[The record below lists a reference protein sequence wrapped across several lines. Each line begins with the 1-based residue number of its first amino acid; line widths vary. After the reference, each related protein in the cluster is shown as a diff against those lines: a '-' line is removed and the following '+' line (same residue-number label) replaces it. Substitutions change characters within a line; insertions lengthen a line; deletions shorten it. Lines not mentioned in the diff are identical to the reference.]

1 MPREADSE
9 SIRIPRE
16 PSISMP
22 IFNVGNDNRGPLRFA
37 KDDMKITK
45 RLSIE
50 FQHREVTLS
59 VAGATLHVQ
68 DSESDAMPP
77 PAFCPTCGGPWI
89 TIVARVEGE
98 TPANTDRIRHAL
110 QQSGLHLQVSP
121 AGQLRICQRSFEAI
135 KEKF

>member
-1 MPREADSE
+1 
-9 SIRIPRE
+9 
-16 PSISMP
+16 
-22 IFNVGNDNRGPLRFA
+22 
-37 KDDMKITK
+37 MKITK

-59 VAGATLHVQ
+59 VAGATLHAQ
-68 DSESDAMPP
+68 DSDSDAMPL

-89 TIVARVEGE
+89 TIVARMEGE
-98 TPANTDRIRHAL
+98 SPANTDRILHAL

-121 AGQLRICQRSFEAI
+121 SGQLRICQRSFEEI

>member
-1 MPREADSE
+1 MPVCHAGTTITVHHAS
-9 SIRIPRE
+9 P
-16 PSISMP
+16 
-22 IFNVGNDNRGPLRFA
+22 

-50 FQHREVTLS
+50 FQHREVTVS

-68 DSESDAMPP
+68 DSESDAMHAL
-77 PAFCPTCGGPWI
+77 AFCPTCGGPWI
-89 TIVARVEGE
+89 TIVARMEGE
-98 TPANTDRIRHAL
+98 TAADTDRIRHAL